1 MCFEP
6 DSHSREKNGFNWHHH
21 RSPPPPP
28 PFSHFFGKGL
38 SELIGGLMFHVG
50 ECMEWFKGWIP
61 HDIEEA
67 EGYYVIKVPLPG
79 FTKEDVQVSL
89 INGNIN
95 ITASKPYEE
104 SGEEWKTKEQEK
116 IPRIFRGLMDFWERP
131 INVDIPLPADANP
144 ESIKSVLKNGLLKIK
159 IDKKPPKKI
168 DVTSDDES

>member
-1 MCFEP
+1 MCCEP
-6 DSHSREKNGFNWHHH
+6 GSHSRVKYGFKWPYHH
-21 RSPPPPP
+21 SPPPPP
-28 PFSHFFGKGL
+28 PFFHIFGK
-38 SELIGGLMFHVG
+38 EIPKMIGGLIFHVKD
-50 ECMEWFKGWIP
+50 CMERFEGWIP
-61 HDIEEA
+61 HEIEEA

-95 ITASKPYEE
+95 ITASKLPKNG
-104 SGEEWKTKEQEK
+104 GEEQKNREQGK
-116 IPRIFRGLMDFWERP
+116 IPCSFRGFMDFWERP

-168 DVTSDDES
+168 DVTSDES